1 MKIKE
6 AIEII
11 SSTKT
16 VRASL
21 EKEKI
26 YFYLSLK
33 LDKFLEKDIFYPLDL
48 VKLLERI

>member
-6 AIEII
+6 AIKII
-11 SSTKT
+11 NSTKT

-26 YFYLSLK
+26 YFC
-33 LDKFLEKDIFYPLDL
+33 E
-48 VKLLERI
+48 